1 MFTVFFFLIGYL
13 GLTMYLANQAQITD
27 GADDNRAAKVAAAQ
41 SLLYLGAFLTL
52 MTGLL
57 VVFAAMTSDEVV
69 RMAEEQGE
77 EIVAFEASSTTIFA
91 SIFIA
96 VALAATSYIVV
107 SSQQIRQTIQQWIG
121 STGSYQATSIVHTTA
136 IVLTLFIITAQ
147 ISSFVLGGGTEG
159 LAESIEEEGVDVSL
173 QVFQGFIQVAA
184 AFLGIGWAIR
194 RDWSQALDRLG
205 LRTPTRDDIQQG
217 IGIGLALLTLV
228 FAYGIIISLLISL
241 GVLSEDQMASQ
252 NQAAESFSQ
261 AFSTIPLALILSAS
275 AAISEEILFRGALQP
290 IFGNLPVSVFFALM
304 HTQNLLSPSV
314 LLIFVVSLA
323 LGWLRER
330 QSTTAA
336 IIGHFVYN
344 FVQLLLLILV
354 SNST

>member
-1 MFTVFFFLIGYL
+1 MFIVFFFLIGYL
-13 GLTMYLANQAQITD
+13 GLTMYLANQAQTAD
-27 GADDNRAAKVAAAQ
+27 EADDNRTAKVAAVQ

-57 VVFAAMTSDEVV
+57 VVFAAMTSDDVV
-69 RMAEEQGE
+69 RIAEEQGE
-77 EIVAFEASSTTIFA
+77 AVVAFEASSTTILA
-91 SIFIA
+91 SALIA
-96 VALAATSYIVV
+96 VLLAGASYVVV
-107 SSQQIRQTIQQWIG
+107 SSHQIRQTIQQWIG
-121 STGSYQATSIVHTTA
+121 GRYRAASIVHTTA
-136 IVLTLFIITAQ
+136 IVLTLFIIAAQ

-159 LAESIEEEGVDVSL
+159 LAESIEEQGVDVGL

-184 AFLGIGWAIR
+184 AFLGVGWAIR
-194 RDWSQALDRLG
+194 RDWSQTLDRLG

-217 IGIGLALLTLV
+217 IGIGLGLLTLV
-228 FAYGIIISLLISL
+228 FAYGIIISLLVSL
-241 GVLSEDQMASQ
+241 GILSEEQIASQ
-252 NQAAESFSQ
+252 DQAAESFSQ

-290 IFGNLPVSVFFALM
+290 IFGNLAISVFFALM
-304 HTQNLLSPSV
+304 HTQNLLSPSL
-314 LLIFVVSLA
+314 LLIFAVSLA

-354 SNST
+354 STST